1 MDVIT
6 DEDDCRMDSEALRSH
21 NFDAIESKGCDYSC
35 TRLFLSF
42 IGKGSGDVHEHM
54 VSYDLQVAM
63 DPQPNIP
70 VRI

>member
-6 DEDDCRMDSEALRSH
+6 DEDDCRMDSEALRSY

-35 TRLFLSF
+35 TRLFYRLSV
-42 IGKGSGDVHEHM
+42 KGLGM
-54 VSYDLQVAM
+54 CMNIWYDLQVAM